1 MIRIEGLSHAI
12 GGSPILHDIDLTLPE
27 GGVTALIGPN
37 GAGKSTLLSLIAR
50 LQKIQAG
57 RITVGGQEVGR
68 TSDRDLARTL
78 AVMAQ
83 STHVSARLSVAD
95 LVSFGRYPW
104 HRGRPGAIDRDHV
117 EQALTRF
124 DLLALRHRFLD
135 EISGGQ
141 RQRAFVAMAYAQDT
155 PYLLL
160 DEPLNNL
167 DIAAAR
173 DLMGLV
179 RDMADRDGRTV
190 VIVLHDINYAT
201 GFADRLVVL
210 KDGRIA
216 AQGQPAQIVT
226 EALLRDVF
234 GTSATV
240 ETLQGRPYVVV

>member
-1 MIRIEGLSHAI
+1 MIRIDGVEHSINGT
-12 GGSPILHDIDLTLPE
+12 PILKGIDLEIPQ

-50 LQKIQAG
+50 LQKLTTG
-57 RITVGGQEVGR
+57 RIEIGGQRVGEV
-68 TSDRDLARTL
+68 SDRDLARTL

-104 HRGRPGAIDRDHV
+104 HRGRPGAADHDHV
-117 EQALTRF
+117 ARALARF
-124 DLLALRHRFLD
+124 DLTGLQHRFLD

-155 PYLLL
+155 AYLLL

-173 DLMGLV
+173 DLMRLV
-179 RDMADRDGRTV
+179 REMADQDGRTV

-201 GFADRLVVL
+201 AFADHLVVM
-210 KDGRIA
+210 KEGRIA
-216 AQGQPAQIVT
+216 AEGPPREIVT
-226 EALLRDVF
+226 EMLLEQVF
-234 GTSATV
+234 GTRATV
-240 ETLQGRPYVVV
+240 EILEGRPVVLV